1 MKVPEDFKCQIV
13 KLGSELLIYLKGDL
27 DMHTTTILQETI
39 HEYSLSIICLITI
52 DCDKVL
58 YVDSAFLQFLTN
70 LSRQVRT
77 VRVVNAS
84 RTIKKIF
91 ELTGLDQVYLA
102 DAA

>member
-1 MKVPEDFKCQIV
+1 MGVPEDFKCQII

-27 DMHTTTILQETI
+27 DMHTTSILQETI
-39 HEYSLSIICLITI
+39 HDYVISEICLITI

-70 LSRQVRT
+70 LSRQVKT
-77 VRVVNAS
+77 IRVINAS

-91 ELTGLDQVYLA
+91 ELTGLDQVYMT